1 MLSQG
6 EYVGMPVDA
15 ENVSSIGED
24 LLERRPGAFSS
35 DFERNRRKVEQ
46 FTELR
51 SRHVCNRV
59 AGSVTRQH
67 GGLEETRKN

>member
-1 MLSQG
+1 MA
-6 EYVGMPVDA
+6 VDA
-15 ENVSSIGED
+15 EDVISIGEA

-59 AGSVTRQH
+59 TGYVTRQH
-67 GGLEETRKN
+67 GGLEETRKR